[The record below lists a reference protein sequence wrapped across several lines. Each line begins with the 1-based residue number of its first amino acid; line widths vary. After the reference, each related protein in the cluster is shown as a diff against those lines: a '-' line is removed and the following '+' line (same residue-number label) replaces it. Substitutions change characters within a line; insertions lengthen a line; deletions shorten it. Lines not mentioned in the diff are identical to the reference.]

1 MKFNGFIVA
10 IVVLAG
16 LGGALYW
23 SNHHMPAETTQ
34 ASAEAPPKILT
45 LNEADISKI
54 DIKKKGGE
62 EVTLSKDS
70 GGNWKVIAPKPL
82 GADHSAVSSMLS
94 SLSSLNSDRLVEE
107 KASNFNQYGLG
118 EPTLQ
123 IGVTEKNSKTHQLLV
138 GDDTPTNNGAYV
150 RLEGDPRVFTIAAY
164 NKTSLDKRVNDLR
177 DKRLL
182 TLESDK
188 ISRIELIANK
198 QEIEFGRNKDQWQI
212 LRPKPLRADSAQVDE
227 LLRKLTDAQMEL
239 SSGTDSKK
247 TASAFTSGAPFAIAK
262 LTTDSGTQ
270 ELEVRKNK
278 DDYYAKSSVVD
289 GVHKVPNDVGQG
301 LNKKLDDFRNKKLF
315 DFGFSDPEKIEMHD
329 SSKAY
334 FLTKG
339 GQDWWSGD
347 GKKMDASSVESLIDK
362 LRDLQASK
370 FLESGFNTP
379 AIDVTVSSNDG
390 KRREKVFISKYK
402 YSYIAKRQNEPA
414 LYELDSKLIEALQ
427 NSAKDLKAAAIS
439 KK

>member
-1 MKFNGFIVA
+1 MKFSGFIVA
-10 IVVLAG
+10 IVVLAA

-23 SNHHMPAETTQ
+23 SNHHMPSETTQ
-34 ASAEAPPKILT
+34 ASAETPPKILT
-45 LNEADISKI
+45 LNEADINKI

-62 EVTLSKDS
+62 EVTLTKDN

-82 GADHSAVSSMLS
+82 GADQSAVSSMLS

-107 KASNFNQYGLG
+107 KASNFNQYGLS

-123 IGVTEKNSKTHQLLV
+123 IGVTENNSKTLQLLV
-138 GDDTPTNNGAYV
+138 GDDTPTSNGAYV
-150 RLEGDPRVFTIAAY
+150 RVEGDRRVFTLAAY
-164 NKTSLDKRVNDLR
+164 NKTTLDKSVNDLR

-188 ISRIELIANK
+188 ISRIELTANK
-198 QEIEFGRNKDQWQI
+198 QE
-212 LRPKPLRADSAQVDE
+212 
-227 LLRKLTDAQMEL
+227 MEL
-239 SSGTDSKK
+239 SSEKDSKK

-379 AIDVTVSSNDG
+379 SIDVTVSSNDG
-390 KRREKVFISKYK
+390 KRREKVLISKYK
-402 YSYIAKRQNEPA
+402 DSYIAKRENEPV
-414 LYELDSKLIEALQ
+414 LYELDSKLMETLQ
-427 NSAKDLKAAAIS
+427 NSA
-439 KK
+439 

>member
-1 MKFNGFIVA
+1 MKFSGFIVA
-10 IVVLAG
+10 IVVLAA

-23 SNHHMPAETTQ
+23 SNHHMPSETTQ
-34 ASAEAPPKILT
+34 PSAETPPKILT
-45 LNEADISKI
+45 LNEADINKI

-62 EVTLSKDS
+62 EVTLAKDS
-70 GGNWKVIAPKPL
+70 GANWKVIAPKPL
-82 GADHSAVSSMLS
+82 GADQSAVSSMLS

-107 KASNFNQYGLG
+107 KASNFNQYGLS

-123 IGVTEKNSKTHQLLV
+123 IGVTEK
-138 GDDTPTNNGAYV
+138 
-150 RLEGDPRVFTIAAY
+150 
-164 NKTSLDKRVNDLR
+164 
-177 DKRLL
+177 
-182 TLESDK
+182 
-188 ISRIELIANK
+188 ISRIELTANK

-227 LLRKLTDAQMEL
+227 LLRKLTDAKMEL
-239 SSGTDSKK
+239 SSETDSKK
-247 TASAFTSGAPFAIAK
+247 TASAFTSGAPVAIAK

-270 ELEVRKNK
+270 VLELRKNK
-278 DDYYAKSSVVD
+278 DEYYAKSSVVD
-289 GVHKVPNDVGQG
+289 GVYKASNDVGQG
-301 LNKKLDDFRNKKLF
+301 FYKKLDDFRNKKLF
-315 DFGFSDPEKIEMHD
+315 DFGFNDSGKIEMHD
-329 SSKAY
+329 GSKAY

-347 GKKMDASSVESLIDK
+347 GKKIDASSVESLIDK

-390 KRREKVFISKYK
+390 KRREKVLISKYK
-402 YSYIAKRQNEPA
+402 DSYIAKRENEPA

-427 NSAKDLKAAAIS
+427 NSAKDLKPAAIS

>member
-1 MKFNGFIVA
+1 MKFSGFIVA
-10 IVVLAG
+10 IVVLAA
-16 LGGALYW
+16 LGGVLYW
-23 SNHHMPAETTQ
+23 SNHHMPSETTQ

-45 LNEADISKI
+45 LNAADINKI

-62 EVTLSKDS
+62 EVALVKDS

-82 GADHSAVSSMLS
+82 GADQSAVSGMLS
-94 SLSSLNSDRLVEE
+94 SLSSLTSDRLVEE
-107 KASNFNQYGLG
+107 KASNFNQYGLS

-123 IGVTEKNSKTHQLLV
+123 IGATEKNNKAHRLLV
-138 GDDTPTNNGAYV
+138 GDDTPTNNDAYV

-164 NKTSLDKRVNDLR
+164 NKTSLDKSVNDLR

-212 LRPKPLRADSAQVDE
+212 LRPKPSRADSAPVDE
-227 LLRKLTDAQMEL
+227 LLRKLTDAKMEL
-239 SSGTDSKK
+239 GSADPKK
-247 TASAFTSGAPFAIAK
+247 TASAFTSGAPLAIAK

-278 DDYYAKSSVVD
+278 DEYYAKSSVVD
-289 GVHKVPNDVGQG
+289 GVYKVSNDVGQG

-315 DFGFSDPEKIEMHD
+315 DFGFSDPDKIEMRD
-329 SSKAY
+329 GSKAY

-347 GKKMDASSVESLIDK
+347 SKKMDASTVESLIDK
-362 LRDLQASK
+362 IRDLQASK

-379 AIDVTVSSNDG
+379 TIDVTVSSNDG
-390 KRREKVFISKYK
+390 KRREKVLISKYK
-402 YSYIAKRQNEPA
+402 DSYIAKRENEPV
-414 LYELDSKLIEALQ
+414 LYELDSKLVDALQ
-427 NSAKDLKAAAIS
+427 NSAKDLKPAAIS

>member
-1 MKFNGFIVA
+1 
-10 IVVLAG
+10 
-16 LGGALYW
+16 
-23 SNHHMPAETTQ
+23 
-34 ASAEAPPKILT
+34 
-45 LNEADISKI
+45 
-54 DIKKKGGE
+54 
-62 EVTLSKDS
+62 
-70 GGNWKVIAPKPL
+70 
-82 GADHSAVSSMLS
+82 MLS

-107 KASNFNQYGLG
+107 KASNFNQYGLS

-150 RLEGDPRVFTIAAY
+150 RVEGDRRVFTLAAY
-164 NKTSLDKRVNDLR
+164 NKTTLDKSVNDLR

-227 LLRKLTDAQMEL
+227 LLRKLTDAKME
-239 SSGTDSKK
+239 SGSETDSKK
-247 TASAFTSGAPFAIAK
+247 TASAFTSGARVAIAK

-270 ELEVRKNK
+270 VLELRKNK
-278 DDYYAKSSVVD
+278 DEYYAKSSVVD
-289 GVHKVPNDVGQG
+289 GVYKASNDVGQG
-301 LNKKLDDFRNKKLF
+301 FYKKLDDFRNKKLF
-315 DFGFSDPEKIEMHD
+315 DFGFSDPDKIEIHD
-329 SSKAY
+329 GSKAY

-347 GKKMDASSVESLIDK
+347 GKKMDATSVESLIDK
-362 LRDLQASK
+362 IRDLQATK

-379 AIDVTVSSNDG
+379 SIDVTVSSNDR
-390 KRREKVFISKYK
+390 KRREKALIAKYK
-402 YSYIAKRQNEPA
+402 DSYIAKRENEPV
-414 LYELDSKLIEALQ
+414 LYELDSKLMEALQ
-427 NSAKDLKAAAIS
+427 NSAKDLKPAAMS